1 MRQLTFL
8 FATLFVV
15 SAVVLCASQTGI
27 VQMTNTGPPCV
38 ISSQSLDENNISTC
52 VNDDVN
58 YAQSVYFNLMKNSI
72 GTNSE
77 QVILYAIMPSTTINY
92 QDENEQNN
100 SMVDGV
106 IFESKTSKGQVD
118 YPIKCPMSYFGTFG
132 LTINT
137 A

>member
-1 MRQLTFL
+1 MRQLIFL
-8 FATLFVV
+8 FATLLVV
-15 SAVVLCASQTGI
+15 SAALFASQTGI
-27 VQMTNTGPPCV
+27 VQMANTGPPCV
-38 ISSQSLDENNISTC
+38 ISPQSFDESNISTC

-92 QDENEQNN
+92 QDQNDQNN

-106 IFESKTSKGQVD
+106 IFQREALKGQVD
-118 YPIKCPMSYFGTFG
+118 YPIKCPINYFGIFG
-132 LTINT
+132 LMINT
-137 A
+137 V